1 MNFDADLSPF
11 AQPNLIWKGLC
22 ELSVLAAIATPAPPA
37 RDNRQRFVD
46 HSLEDPAIIGRE

>member
-11 AQPNLIWKGLC
+11 ARPNLIWQGLG
-22 ELSVLAAIATPAPPA
+22 ELSVLAAIATPAPPV
-37 RDNRQRFVD
+37 RDNGQGVVD